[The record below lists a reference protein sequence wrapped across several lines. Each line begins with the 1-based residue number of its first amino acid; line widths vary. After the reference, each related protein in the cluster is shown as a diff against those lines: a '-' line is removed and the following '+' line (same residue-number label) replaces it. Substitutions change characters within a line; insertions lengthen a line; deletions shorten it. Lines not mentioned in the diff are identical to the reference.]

1 MEASF
6 NVVPVWT
13 DIGSMQSVVFQ
24 VLGVPSVSK
33 RSNFLALGGDSMAAL
48 RVCQLLAQRL
58 RKKIEIFLRKKME
71 DNDQG
76 YIDVSVKWHV
86 ISKWSKFDMWWQ
98 NWQVYPL
105 ASKSSSLSIFPWFIK
120 VIFFKVQQ
128 ETVSSSS
135 SQILRGYRA
144 GFWWKF
150 AGAELCPGKL
160 ALSEKS
166 YRKLCHCGGIWWWIL
181 GLMVA

>member
-98 NWQVYPL
+98 NWQVYL
-105 ASKSSSLSIFPWFIK
+105 WLRSRHLVNFFHDLSRW
-120 VIFFKVQQ
+120 FFKYNKKQLAVSLPQFSGVQSW
-128 ETVSSSS
+128 V
-135 SQILRGYRA
+135 
-144 GFWWKF
+144 
-150 AGAELCPGKL
+150 GAELCPGKL